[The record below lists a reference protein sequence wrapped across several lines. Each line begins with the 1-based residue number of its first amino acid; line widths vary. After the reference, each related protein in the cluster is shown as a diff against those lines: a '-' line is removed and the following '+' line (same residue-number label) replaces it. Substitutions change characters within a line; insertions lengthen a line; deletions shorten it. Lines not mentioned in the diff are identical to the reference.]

1 MRQQQDLVQQQVAV
15 ECGDFILKTHLD
27 LKCEFKVVF
36 YFWKPFYSYYQ
47 YIKLIV
53 IFLSPLNPKIK
64 IWILICCPYSFPT
77 SLQLSDKMGDSRKY
91 PYHTTDGFKDFRRGG
106 GIHDYGILKAWG
118 GIYDLKSE
126 GMGEFHR
133 WDFWSRK
140 CRVSSWKTLLLWTF
154 VVRK

>member
-1 MRQQQDLVQQQVAV
+1 MRFQQRMKGLFANWP
-15 ECGDFILKTHLD
+15 FLK
-27 LKCEFKVVF
+27 
-36 YFWKPFYSYYQ
+36 SY
-47 YIKLIV
+47 K
-53 IFLSPLNPKIK
+53 SA
-64 IWILICCPYSFPT
+64 
-77 SLQLSDKMGDSRKY
+77 MGDSRKY